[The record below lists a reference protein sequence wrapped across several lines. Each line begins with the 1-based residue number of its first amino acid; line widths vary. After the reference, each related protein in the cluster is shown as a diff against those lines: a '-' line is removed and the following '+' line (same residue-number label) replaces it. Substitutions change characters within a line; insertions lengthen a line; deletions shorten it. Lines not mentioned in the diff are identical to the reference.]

1 MFRTQ
6 HLSKKN
12 CEPKCFL
19 CIKLSF
25 ISWKINT
32 KLFLEEYAAI
42 LMKIRQDYR
51 RKIGEALE
59 NPGVLM
65 HVPSV
70 ENNPP

>member
-19 CIKLSF
+19 RIKLWF

-32 KLFLEEYAAI
+32 KLFLEEYAA
-42 LMKIRQDYR
+42 LLLKIRQDYMQ
-51 RKIGEALE
+51 KTGEALE
-59 NPGVLM
+59 NPGVLLYL
-65 HVPSV
+65 PSV
-70 ENNPP
+70 AA